1 MCGRYTLSVPADVVA
16 ELFELATVP
25 ALEPRYNI
33 APTQEAPVVRRVERS
48 PATGGEGPYRRL
60 DLLRWGLV
68 PYWADSPAIGNRL
81 INARSETAAERPAFR
96 DAFRRHRCLVVADG
110 FYEWRRE
117 AGGKQPYWIH
127 RPDGRAFAFAGLW
140 SRWGRGEARF
150 DSFTILTVEA
160 SPEIAPLHDR
170 MPAILD
176 PAAWDGWLDP
186 RRSDPGDLQALLAGA
201 DGATL
206 TLRRVARRVNT
217 PHHDEPD
224 CIEPLVEV

>member
-33 APTQEAPVVRRVERS
+33 APTQEAPVVRRVERPAS
-48 PATGGEGPYRRL
+48 PECSGPHRRL

-68 PYWADSPAIGNRL
+68 PYWADSPAIGSRL
-81 INARSETAAERPAFR
+81 INARAETVAEKPAFR
-96 DAFRRHRCLVVADG
+96 DAFRRHRCLVAADG
-110 FYEWRRE
+110 FYEWKPE
-117 AGGKQPYWIH
+117 PGGKQPYWIH
-127 RPDGRAFAFAGLW
+127 RPDGRPFAFAGLW

-176 PAAWDGWLDP
+176 PRAWERWLDP
-186 RRSDPGDLQALLAGA
+186 RLSDPAELGALLATAGGDDLA
-201 DGATL
+201 V
-206 TLRRVARRVNT
+206 RRVGCQVNT
-217 PHHDEPD
+217 ATYDEAD
-224 CIEPLVEV
+224 CLEGMGF